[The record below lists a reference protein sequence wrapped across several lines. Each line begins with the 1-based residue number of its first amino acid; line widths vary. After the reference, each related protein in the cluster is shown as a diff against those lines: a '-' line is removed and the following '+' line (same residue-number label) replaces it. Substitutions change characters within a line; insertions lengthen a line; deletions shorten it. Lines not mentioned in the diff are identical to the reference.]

1 MLYKKRGN
9 SIKMDLVSKAKG
21 IVGNVKTY
29 WKVPQ
34 FGRYMTFKEIAA
46 YAGGGIGAYFIIQ
59 LGSTLLVGTQN
70 MIVGGAIGVAP
81 TDMYILYIISTLAN
95 IPLTAVRANIIDNT
109 RGRGGKYRPYILS
122 MGIPTALISIAYVW
136 FPYKEMYSLFP
147 NMIFG
152 KDAGYVI
159 KCAMVL
165 IFSLLLQFFFN
176 FFNDAYT
183 NLIHV
188 LSPNTQER
196 TDVLAIKSVVYSLAP
211 SIVNIV
217 LPLVAKW
224 CTDNN
229 LYDIRVYRY
238 TYPIFAIFGMALTII
253 VYAYTEEKIVQ
264 AKTHTIQISFMD
276 SLREV
281 AKNKYFWIIA
291 LAGWLGFLESSYG
304 AILQWSYTYGH
315 TCDGD
320 VYALISTLTGNASLW
335 GMLLAPICIR
345 KWGKKKVLIGVNM
358 LNVLFILAMLVDMR
372 NIWWLF
378 ICVYLNWLVGAFE
391 QITTPAIQADIRDY
405 QQYRS
410 GERIDGMFAAVST
423 IGSVVTLVTSSVT
436 PIVQKFYGVY
446 EGNGYEK
453 PFDIL
458 DIKNG
463 DANLLYKLMGAM
475 IIMAAIGAFLNV
487 VPYFFYDLD
496 ERHQKAI
503 VRILKI
509 RALFEDYHNGVV
521 NDANTVEAIDII
533 NFARETAYAQPV
545 PVEKTYKSIEDKALR
560 KAGKKEYKK
569 ALEFN
574 EEIEISKLVCQ
585 ELDKFNTPFYQKQVE
600 ANSVVLKNGL
610 SGLLSQDA
618 QSNAIE
624 LRQAKRMPRGT
635 EEEKE
640 NRKLA
645 IEIAKKKLDSYRAIK
660 EYYSDG
666 QELKEPDFTRLDE
679 LFNAEDECE
688 EKLRALSAKL
698 SEAKKEKNK
707 EEVRSIK
714 AEIKSVAA
722 DRKVIFR
729 QQKIEMDMHARFGR
743 AAKPYLYAQKLINQQ
758 QTYNY
763 LDDVLSLYD
772 EAKERYTAKLEA
784 DKAEIARIKAE
795 EDALTAKLRAE
806 KEAKKAAKKAGKK

>member
-1 MLYKKRGN
+1 
-9 SIKMDLVSKAKG
+9 
-21 IVGNVKTY
+21 
-29 WKVPQ
+29 
-34 FGRYMTFKEIAA
+34 
-46 YAGGGIGAYFIIQ
+46 
-59 LGSTLLVGTQN
+59 
-70 MIVGGAIGVAP
+70 
-81 TDMYILYIISTLAN
+81 
-95 IPLTAVRANIIDNT
+95 
-109 RGRGGKYRPYILS
+109 
-122 MGIPTALISIAYVW
+122 
-136 FPYKEMYSLFP
+136 
-147 NMIFG
+147 
-152 KDAGYVI
+152 
-159 KCAMVL
+159 
-165 IFSLLLQFFFN
+165 
-176 FFNDAYT
+176 
-183 NLIHV
+183 
-188 LSPNTQER
+188 
-196 TDVLAIKSVVYSLAP
+196 
-211 SIVNIV
+211 
-217 LPLVAKW
+217 
-224 CTDNN
+224 
-229 LYDIRVYRY
+229 
-238 TYPIFAIFGMALTII
+238 
-253 VYAYTEEKIVQ
+253 
-264 AKTHTIQISFMD
+264 
-276 SLREV
+276 
-281 AKNKYFWIIA
+281 
-291 LAGWLGFLESSYG
+291 
-304 AILQWSYTYGH
+304 
-315 TCDGD
+315 
-320 VYALISTLTGNASLW
+320 
-335 GMLLAPICIR
+335 MLLAPICIR

-458 DIKNG
+458 DVKNG

-475 IIMAAIGAFLNV
+475 IIMAAVGAFLNV

-509 RALFEDYHNGVV
+509 RALFEDYNNGVV

-569 ALEFN
+569 AIEFN

-585 ELDKFNTPFYQKQVE
+585 ELDKFNTSFYKKQIE
-600 ANSVVLKNGL
+600 ANNAVLLNGL

-618 QSNAIE
+618 YSNALE
-624 LRQAKRMPRGT
+624 LRQAKAMPKGT
-635 EEEKE
+635 EGEKE

-645 IEIAKKKLDSYRAIK
+645 IEIAKKKISSYKAIK

-688 EKLRALSAKL
+688 EKLRKLSAEL
-698 SEAKKEKNK
+698 SEAKKDKDK
-707 EEVRSIK
+707 EEVKRVKAKIK
-714 AEIKSVAA
+714 EIAA
-722 DRKVIFR
+722 DRKVIFK

-758 QTYNY
+758 KAYEH
-763 LDDVLSLYD
+763 LDDILGLYD

-784 DKAEIARIKAE
+784 DKAEIERIKAE